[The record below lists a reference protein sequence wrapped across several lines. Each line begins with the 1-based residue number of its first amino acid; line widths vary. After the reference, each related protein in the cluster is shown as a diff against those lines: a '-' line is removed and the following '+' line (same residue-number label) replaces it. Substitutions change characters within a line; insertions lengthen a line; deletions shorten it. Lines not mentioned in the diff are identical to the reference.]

1 MTIQEPDG
9 HGGVVPSVDRAA
21 QILQTVA
28 ISDSPMGVS
37 ELSRQLALNKS
48 TTHAILNTLCR
59 HQLLQRDEAT
69 KTYRLGHGLVELAQ
83 RVQEQSD
90 LRSIAHPR
98 LVDLAE
104 QVDETVLLG
113 TFHDGYVTIIDKEE
127 SPHDLKITTPIGRR
141 VHYSAAAFGKVF
153 LAAMS
158 DREIMALTQE
168 KPLRAYT
175 TKSITKPN
183 AYRATLKQ
191 VRKQGYA
198 LDDEEYLAGVSAAG
212 APINDARARVV
223 AVLIVVGFGT
233 RLPQQRLKEVALQ
246 VRRAAE
252 GISHELGA
260 THYPTWNGVG

>member
-1 MTIQEPDG
+1 MTIEEPDG
-9 HGGVVPSVDRAA
+9 HGAVVPSVDRAA

-37 ELSRQLALNKS
+37 ELSRQLTLNKS

-59 HQLLQRDEAT
+59 HQLLERDEAT

-98 LVDLAE
+98 LVDLA
-104 QVDETVLLG
+104 QRVGETVLLG

-153 LAAMS
+153 LTAMNEK
-158 DREIMALTQE
+158 EITELTQE
-168 KPLRAYT
+168 KPLREYT
-175 TKSITKPN
+175 SKSITRPQ
-183 AYRATLKQ
+183 AYRATLTR

-198 LDDEEYLAGVSAAG
+198 LDDEEYLAGVRAAG
-212 APINDARARVV
+212 APINDARGRVV

-233 RLPQQRLKEVALQ
+233 RLPQQKLKEVALQ

-252 GISHELGA
+252 AISRQLGA
-260 THYPTWNGVG
+260 NEYPSWNGVG